1 LIGSRSV
8 VEAIE
13 RGDDPRAIAEGWK
26 AKLDGFVEARKAY
39 LIYP

>member
-1 LIGSRSV
+1 V

-13 RGDDPRAIAEGWK
+13 RGDDPRAIADGWK
-26 AKLDGFVEARKAY
+26 AKLDAYVDVRKAY